1 MVLDLKI
8 LMYQNADKIEKLK
21 RIKEDS
27 DREAVTVLKQLKDL
41 SESRDLMQQEL
52 VELRGAAQEVAG
64 FMEIPEGSGDKP
76 LTLVGR
82 FRKVPESFEKFISAT
97 TRQYVGHVLG
107 LVKSYWPLTPLDAL
121 GKGAKADCTDE
132 QFNQYLQ
139 ETSMVADQI
148 VETLSKPESP

>member
-1 MVLDLKI
+1 
-8 LMYQNADKIEKLK
+8 MYRNTDEIEKLK
-21 RIKEDS
+21 RIKENS
-27 DREAVTVLKQLKDL
+27 DREAVTVLKQLKVL

-64 FMEIPEGSGDKP
+64 FMEIPAGSGDKS
-76 LTLVGR
+76 LTLVR
-82 FRKVPESFEKFISAT
+82 RLCKVPENFEKFISAT

-139 ETSMVADQI
+139 ETSVVADQI
-148 VETLSKPESP
+148 VEDLNKPESP